1 MTTAIDIL
9 EKIRQKIDRNKNQK
23 FIQWNMSQNK
33 FEIESWKCE
42 VLYIAIYELQ
52 ALWDWW
58 ISVTESPKDMEL
70 VAVWNNKWK
79 KPMFA
84 YFYKWKRW
92 NYYRTATVDARIIEP
107 THWMP
112 LPNSPK

>member
-1 MTTAIDIL
+1 MQKVIDIL
-9 EKIRQKIDRNKNQK
+9 DEMMEEHKKVLKNEWMCDYDIDNTIRSNILNEAKSRI
-23 FIQWNMSQNK
+23 
-33 FEIESWKCE
+33 
-42 VLYIAIYELQ
+42 Q